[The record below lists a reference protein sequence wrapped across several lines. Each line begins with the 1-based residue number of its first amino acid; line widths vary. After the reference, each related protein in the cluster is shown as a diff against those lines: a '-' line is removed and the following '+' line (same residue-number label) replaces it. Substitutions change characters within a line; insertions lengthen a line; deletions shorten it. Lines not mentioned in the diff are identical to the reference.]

1 MKKIGSKQKKVLVES
16 INDLSDLSEIENEIL
31 DEDIETDVL
40 ESGYCEE
47 DEPFEKP
54 EIIDASSIE
63 EISEDSGVKDI
74 RTKAISD
81 ILFKLP
87 LVDCPIVGTP
97 KEVQEKLDE
106 LVLKIQKHKNSKY
119 NDMYFNRI
127 HVYMHGWLLNVVLK
141 QFPYIKGYQTA
152 DIYQESLIAL
162 RFKAIPGFKAGK
174 GMSFLNF
181 AKMCIRRW
189 LITLLNSSQNR
200 LKDKPQNM
208 AFSLDSSPSGEEDGS
223 ATFANIIPDGAL
235 SVDKQTES
243 LEAIL
248 VTKNSLMNELS
259 DFEKVV
265 LSEYLTH
272 SSYKEIS
279 KNIAKKTKKNRNSV
293 ALTKAVDNALLRI
306 RKKAIMLKAKS
317 KPDDLPLFIER

>member
-1 MKKIGSKQKKVLVES
+1 MKNKRNQKP
-16 INDLSDLSEIENEIL
+16 DLDIIVADISSDF
-31 DEDIETDVL
+31 DEDIDTLGEDLLSISDKQITDTPEDSL
-40 ESGYCEE
+40 RECDSSDESG
-47 DEPFEKP
+47 
-54 EIIDASSIE
+54 I
-63 EISEDSGVKDI
+63 KDI
-74 RTKAISD
+74 EQPKAISD

-87 LVDCPIVGTP
+87 MVKVPIVGTP
-97 KEVQEKLDE
+97 KEAQEIIDKLA
-106 LVLKIQKHKNSKY
+106 LKIQNRPNSKN
-119 NDMYFNRI
+119 NDEYFNRI
-127 HVYMHGWLLNVVLK
+127 HVYMHGWLLNVVLR

-162 RFKAIPGFKAGK
+162 RFKAIPGFKTGK

-208 AFSLDSSPSGEEDGS
+208 AFSLDSSPAGDEDGS
-223 ATFANIIPDGAL
+223 TTFANIIPDESM

-243 LEAIL
+243 AEAIN
-248 VTKNSLMNELS
+248 VTRNSLMRELS
-259 DFEKVV
+259 EFEQTV
-265 LSEYLTH
+265 LTEYLTS

-279 KNIAKKTKKNRNSV
+279 KSIAKRTKKKRNSV

-306 RKKAIMLKAKS
+306 RKKAIALKEKS
-317 KPDDLPLFIER
+317 KPDDLPLFIG